1 MNTKIIVA
9 AVAII
14 AIVVLAVVAIAL
26 LPPGPV
32 PTPTSFGEWGQEI
45 IVEFADGSTESLN
58 QILRFPLAVGYSGKT
73 VSTITYKLSG
83 RTRDEGSGDIEI
95 DLNAFCIDALTKEQ
109 DDAVNTVTIESSGY
123 KSFPADGQ
131 WHMVW
136 QSTEKCDVNLFFPS
150 GLGAGEY
157 DIAWM
162 PNGILKYSTDGIEWV
177 SAVLPGDILLKN
189 VKVTIEGYVTVSL
202 DSGME

>member
-1 MNTKIIVA
+1 MNTKIIVV
-9 AVAII
+9 AVVVI
-14 AIVVLAVVAIAL
+14 AIVILAVVAIAL
-26 LPPGPV
+26 LLPPPIT
-32 PTPTSFGEWGQEI
+32 TPT
-45 IVEFADGSTESLN
+45 
-58 QILRFPLAVGYSGKT
+58 
-73 VSTITYKLSG
+73 
-83 RTRDEGSGDIEI
+83 
-95 DLNAFCIDALTKEQ
+95 AFYIDALTKKQ
-109 DDAVNTVTIESSGY
+109 DVTVNTVKIESSGY

-150 GLGAGEY
+150 GIGAGEY

-177 SAVLPGDILLKN
+177 SANLPGDILLKN
-189 VKVTIEGYVTVSL
+189 VKVTIEGHVTVSL